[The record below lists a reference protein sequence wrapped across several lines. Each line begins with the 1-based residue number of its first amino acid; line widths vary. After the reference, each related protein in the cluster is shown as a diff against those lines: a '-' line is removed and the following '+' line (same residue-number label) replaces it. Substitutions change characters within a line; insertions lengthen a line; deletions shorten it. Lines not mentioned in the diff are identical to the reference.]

1 MANLRNDL
9 AITKAHELEPYHF
22 GLLSVASV
30 NEYSE
35 AEDAWAR
42 YTAHEYNSDAFR
54 STVVTNRDATAYTMH
69 DGIGRARFLSYTPFN
84 IEIQDYAST
93 LGSLNEDRFER
104 TLKILEAV
112 TGKAV
117 ERELWSGDAAKYG
130 SGGVGGA
137 YTVGAISA
145 AYASNV
151 ITITLATGTSL
162 LNTGDYVNVTGI
174 TYNGT
179 ITGAISGPFVV
190 TSAFGA
196 GTITFAAPT
205 GTTSITVGTLVVT
218 APNANNYLTKS
229 GSSTNLTVTADG
241 DNTRLALANLEA
253 RLASCPYG
261 NRGVIHMSRRTAS
274 ILTGIGL
281 IERVDYS
288 GRTDPED
295 VNKKGQALVTLLGT
309 PIIVGVGYSGDGPT
323 NLATGP
329 ATAGAEWMFA
339 TGFTDVHL
347 GAKKVLNEDLQR
359 ATAAST
365 NDIHVRTARA
375 AAVHFEP
382 CCHYTVRVD
391 LQTINNYQEIAKWQL
406 KITQPA
412 FKVRLFASLD

>member
-9 AITKAHELEPYHF
+9 GITRAHELEPYHF

-30 NEYSE
+30 NEYTE

-54 STVVTNRDATAYTMH
+54 STVVTHRDATAYTMH
-69 DGIGRARFLSYTPFN
+69 DGIGRARFLSYIPFN

-130 SGGVGGA
+130 SGAIGGA
-137 YTVGAISA
+137 YTAGTVA
-145 AYASNV
+145 ATYASNV
-151 ITITLATGTSL
+151 ITLTITGGTSL
-162 LNTGDYVNVTGI
+162 LQDGDLVNVTGL
-174 TYNGT
+174 TYT
-179 ITGAISGPFVV
+179 SATGATAGPFTVSGTTTV
-190 TSAFGA
+190 GGA
-196 GTITFAAPT
+196 TIKFAAPT
-205 GTTSITVGTLVVT
+205 ATSAVSGTPVVT
-218 APNANNYLTKS
+218 APNANNYLTKA
-229 GSSTNLTVTADG
+229 GSSTNLTVTAAG

-261 NRGVIHMSRRTAS
+261 NRGVIHMSRKTAS

-288 GRTDPED
+288 GRTDPDD

-309 PIIVGVGYSGDGPT
+309 PIIVGTGYSGDGPT

-382 CCHYTVRVD
+382 CCHYAVRVD
-391 LQTINNYQEIAKWQL
+391 LTTINNYQEIAKWQL

-412 FKVRLFASLD
+412 FKVRLFALLD

>member
-1 MANLRNDL
+1 MAHLRNDL

-30 NEYSE
+30 SEYTE

-69 DGIGRARFLSYTPFN
+69 DGIGRARFLSYIPFN

-130 SGGVGGA
+130 SGAIGGA
-137 YTVGAISA
+137 YTAGTVA
-145 AYASNV
+145 ATYASNV
-151 ITITLATGTSL
+151 ITLTITGGTSL
-162 LNTGDYVNVTGI
+162 LQDGDLVNVTGL
-174 TYNGT
+174 TYT
-179 ITGAISGPFVV
+179 SATGATAGPFTVSGTTTV
-190 TSAFGA
+190 GGA
-196 GTITFAAPT
+196 TIKFAAPT
-205 GTTSITVGTLVVT
+205 ATSAVSGTPVVT

-229 GSSTNLTVTADG
+229 GSSTNLTVTAAG

-253 RLASCPYG
+253 KLATCPYG
-261 NRGVIHMSRRTAS
+261 NRGVIHMSRKTAS

-295 VNKKGQALVTLLGT
+295 VNKKGQVLVTLLGT
-309 PIIVGVGYSGDGPT
+309 PIIVGTGYSGDGPT

-391 LQTINNYQEIAKWQL
+391 LTTINNY
-406 KITQPA
+406 
-412 FKVRLFASLD
+412 